1 MGRNVQARPGLT
13 SRTGATGALGQ
24 SRGLAGQPRGLATL
38 FLTEMW
44 ERFSYYGMRSVL
56 ILYLV
61 TAVQAG
67 GFGFDDRTAS
77 AVYGLYIAA
86 TYVFALF
93 GGWIADRLL
102 GAQTAILVGGGL
114 ITAGNAL
121 LLLGPGD
128 IFFLGLLVIVL
139 GVGLLK
145 PNISVL
151 VGTLYP
157 EGGAQ
162 RDGAR
167 RDAGFSIFYLGI
179 SVGAL
184 LGSVLVPLAVSSFGW
199 RFGFALP
206 VVGMIFGLSQF
217 LLTRRWLGPAALP
230 PPPKTRAG
238 LSAWL
243 PVVILM
249 GLVLVMIVLTLE
261 HRVTLDPVRVGGA
274 ASWVI
279 ALCAVAYFA
288 YLIFF
293 AGLGQAERSR
303 VVVIAVLFSAYA
315 AFYAGFE
322 QGGASMNL
330 FAERYTDRHIMG
342 WVMPAGVLQGTT
354 ALVTILFA
362 PLFAALWLALG
373 RRGWDPSPLLKFAA
387 GLALLGLAALVMVA
401 ASRLVVAGAVVAP
414 TWLLLTYLLQEWG
427 DLCLSPVGLST
438 ITKLAPPRYVGQL
451 MGLWFLAIALGNNL
465 AGQLSAE
472 YDASDLASLPHLFT
486 KIAVGSFV
494 CGAVMLLLTPIMKR
508 LVD

>member
-1 MGRNVQARPGLT
+1 M
-13 SRTGATGALGQ
+13 
-24 SRGLAGQPRGLATL
+24 GQPRGLATL

-44 ERFSYYGMRSVL
+44 ERFSYYGMRAILV
-56 ILYLV
+56 LYLV
-61 TAVQAG
+61 TAVRQG

-86 TYVFALF
+86 TYVFALL

-102 GAQTAILVGGGL
+102 GAQRAILLGGAL

-121 LLLGPGD
+121 LLAGPGD

-151 VGTLYP
+151 VGNLYP
-157 EGGAQ
+157 EG
-162 RDGAR
+162 GAR

-184 LGSVLVPLAVSSFGW
+184 LGALLVPLIASSAGW
-199 RFGFALP
+199 RYGFALP
-206 VVGMIFGLSQF
+206 VVGMVFGLTQF
-217 LLTRRWLGPAALP
+217 LLTRRWLAPVAARELQSGL
-230 PPPKTRAG
+230 RAW
-238 LSAWL
+238 A
-243 PVVILM
+243 P
-249 GLVLVMIVLTLE
+249 VLVFVGVLLVTILLTLT
-261 HRVTLDPVRVGGA
+261 HRIVFDPVRVA
-274 ASWVI
+274 AATSWVI

-288 YLIFF
+288 YLILF
-293 AGLGQAERSR
+293 AGLSAAERAR
-303 VVVIAVLFSAYA
+303 VVVMAVLFAAYA

-330 FAERYTDRHIMG
+330 FAERYTDRHILG

-373 RRGWDPSPLLKFAA
+373 RRGRDPSAPLKFAA
-387 GLALLGLAALVMVA
+387 GLILLGIGTLVMVV
-401 ASRLVVAGAVVAP
+401 ASRLVAAGAIVAP

-438 ITKLAPPRYVGQL
+438 MTKLAPARFVGQV

-465 AGQLSAE
+465 AGQLSEE
-472 YDASDLASLPHLFT
+472 YDATDLASLPHLFT
-486 KIAVGSFV
+486 KIALWSFA
-494 CGAVMLLLTPIMKR
+494 CAALMLVLTPVMKR
-508 LVD
+508 LMGEVR